1 MEAVQ
6 INRHGGRSIQV
17 CIIWNTRNI
26 QRRPNTKRANTKRSN
41 KKREKRNQEHTRR
54 DSIQKRAKQSI
65 TARESALEPGISG
78 VGYTVKHTRSR
89 PPQSHRCSA
98 PARHVSID
106 RRVRYHGRL
115 FLPRLSPPELSDGRE
130 TQGLMQNRK
139 KERKKYK
146 KHEIG
151 SYRNP
156 PYLPWV
162 AGKMAFGMD
171 GKKCV

>member
-1 MEAVQ
+1 M
-6 INRHGGRSIQV
+6 
-17 CIIWNTRNI
+17 
-26 QRRPNTKRANTKRSN
+26 
-41 KKREKRNQEHTRR
+41 
-54 DSIQKRAKQSI
+54 
-65 TARESALEPGISG
+65 
-78 VGYTVKHTRSR
+78 
-89 PPQSHRCSA
+89 
-98 PARHVSID
+98 
-106 RRVRYHGRL
+106 RYHGRL

-162 AGKMAFGMD
+162 AGKWLLAWT
-171 GKKCV
+171 GKNAYERRVQDLQDLPASRSRGVPLGISEIAAEIASEIASEIVSEIVRKPAREGALRFRLPPPRDSRLALAPPRGAPCTCTRFK